1 MLRLVIASLLVAV
14 VCVSAVEDLTPQEL
28 AEKLKEIQARLNA
41 ANRQG
46 AEKNVAFET
55 RGNSINVRLPRDGD
69 LIVER
74 RVTTNVGEAIE
85 GLETDFDILQAS
97 VKADA
102 AKAAF
107 DATLQAMQQL
117 TSKFSALSTQVE
129 TQVTDVEQDTAD
141 KLKVQQLTNLELLT
155 TLNTSIQD
163 KLKVVSDVAAVALL
177 VSTQSLNENLTIVNG
192 QVSTLN
198 ASVIALGQKIDA
210 IKPFLVSWKQCD
222 QANSGSGA
230 DASGRSYHMCDFVK
244 KEDDTYIEITFQGS
258 QRQINGDSLW
268 YIRVDKRQCRTESGS
283 SAGHLWWRLHGSRS
297 VDLHRPVTI
306 TGFCHK
312 TDNNQF
318 IKKGTHRATVFQ
330 ASVNSDSYYGWET
343 SSRMIIKEYK
353 KDQANTITPNPGSNG
368 RGDW

>member
-1 MLRLVIASLLVAV
+1 MLRVIIASLLVAV
-14 VCVSAVEDLTPQEL
+14 VCVSAEDLTPQEL

-41 ANRQG
+41 AKQQAG
-46 AEKNVAFET
+46 ETDVVLAT

-74 RVTTNVGEAIE
+74 RVTTNVGEAVE
-85 GLETDFDILQAS
+85 GLETDFDVLQAS
-97 VKADA
+97 VKSDA

-117 TSKFSALSTQVE
+117 TSKFSTLSTQVE
-129 TQVTDVEQDTAD
+129 TKVKNVEKDTAD
-141 KLKVQQLTNLELLT
+141 KLKVQQLTNLQLLT

-163 KLKVVSDVAAVALL
+163 KLKAVNDDVAGALQ
-177 VSTQSLNENLTIVNG
+177 VSTQSLNDKVLLANK
-192 QVSTLN
+192 QVSTLD
-198 ASVIALGQKIDA
+198 ASVVTLGKKIDA
-210 IKPFLVSWKQCD
+210 IKPLLVSWKQCD

-258 QRQINGDSLW
+258 QRQINGNSIW

-330 ASVNSDSYYGWET
+330 SYVSADSYYGWET

-368 RGDW
+368 RADW